1 MFLIAALATSNQ
13 FEIGDYTKILQHIVV
28 LPLERLV
35 IYLSQIVQA
44 ATITEPNPL
53 SWNLENSL
61 LSVLVTQ

>member
-28 LPLERLV
+28 LSLERLV

-53 SWNLENSL
+53 SICPGIWKT
-61 LSVLVTQ
+61 VC

>member
-1 MFLIAALATSNQ
+1 MFLIGALATSNQ

-28 LPLERLV
+28 LSLERLV

>member
-1 MFLIAALATSNQ
+1 MFLIAAFSTSNQ
-13 FEIGDYTKILQHIVV
+13 FEIRDYTKILQHIVV